1 MPDFARDYS
10 MPLLDSSVTPRA
22 WIGTPT
28 TVQIHMDQSQNIAC
42 VLLGEREV
50 TLFPP
55 EQLPNLYPGPL
66 ETAPGG
72 AIVSLADLDNP
83 DFEKHPG
90 FEQALK
96 TKTTVTLKAGDA
108 IFIPYGWWHH
118 IRAMSPLN
126 MLVNYW
132 FLSSQPRLETPYAA
146 LAIFTLGSYV
156 ILVAALTAA
165 ELFENRGAQ
174 NCLKPMSALGFIAIA
189 LMSGVPSVLYGQ
201 LILLGLI
208 ACAFGDVFL
217 LSRKSQALFVVGMA
231 AFAIGHLAYLGAFI
245 TVPRDALSLTD
256 IIVSGVTLFI
266 GFGIYRW
273 LKPHL
278 PKEMRRPVVIY
289 FVIILMM
296 VIHALRLP
304 TQGPLLLAM
313 IGAVM
318 FAVSDVFVGRDRRRV
333 SKISTSIG
341 VWDTTFKSCL
351 WPHTSCSCGAI
362 LKSPTRI
369 C

>member
-1 MPDFARDYS
+1 MDIEVREINAPNREEFEAEILQGGQPVVMRGLVAHWPGLGQSAQALFKALKSYDSGAMQGTLIGQSGTGGKFHYAPDLRGQNYDQIGETLSAALDRLLGTPHPDGAYIQSIPLDKYMPDFARDYS

-146 LAIFTLGSYV
+146 LAIAMLCFDRLDENARGVWSNLFNHYV
-156 ILVAALTAA
+156 FRKNGDPMGHVPELT
-165 ELFENRGAQ
+165 RG
-174 NCLKPMSALGFIAIA
+174 
-189 LMSGVPSVLYGQ
+189 
-201 LILLGLI
+201 LLG
-208 ACAFGDVFL
+208 
-217 LSRKSQALFVVGMA
+217 
-231 AFAIGHLAYLGAFI
+231 
-245 TVPRDALSLTD
+245 
-256 IIVSGVTLFI
+256 
-266 GFGIYRW
+266 GIPEGQER
-273 LKPHL
+273 
-278 PKEMRRPVVIY
+278 
-289 FVIILMM
+289 
-296 VIHALRLP
+296 
-304 TQGPLLLAM
+304 
-313 IGAVM
+313 
-318 FAVSDVFVGRDRRRV
+318 
-333 SKISTSIG
+333 
-341 VWDTTFKSCL
+341 
-351 WPHTSCSCGAI
+351 GAI
-362 LKSPTRI
+362 LEVLSVLGPLVGLHPPRQ
-369 C
+369 